1 MTPAFLASLCV
12 HSIKMCRFELCRVPK
27 QWIVFT
33 SRCYARIRI
42 LSVLQRLPTMPLIVV
57 QGAATS
63 VYAATSPQLVGKSG
77 AYLQDC
83 KIAQPNAQAQD
94 AELAKKLWTVTEQQ
108 IDEALA
114 RIQ

>member
-1 MTPAFLASLCV
+1 
-12 HSIKMCRFELCRVPK
+12 
-27 QWIVFT
+27 
-33 SRCYARIRI
+33 
-42 LSVLQRLPTMPLIVV
+42 MPLIVV

-114 RIQ
+114 RIQWLLCILP

>member
-1 MTPAFLASLCV
+1 MLYTHLNA
-12 HSIKMCRFELCRVPK
+12 
-27 QWIVFT
+27 
-33 SRCYARIRI
+33 I
-42 LSVLQRLPTMPLIVV
+42 LLILYWLPTMALILL

-83 KIAQPNAQAQD
+83 KVAQPNAQAQD